1 MDLDPSHPP
10 RHQAAFTAALLAS
23 GAPGRSEIL
32 GESGRTVVE
41 LVEAIRGGERTAL
54 NELVRALEG
63 PLLRLATR
71 ITGDPVL
78 AEDAFIDAIVK
89 LCRQIPELESAR
101 AFPTYARRTI
111 CTVALD
117 LVRTRNE
124 RDGRKALRDTA
135 RLNKGAPPSAPVLTE
150 RIEGSTQDAEA
161 QLLAAERR
169 ASVQA
174 ELSRVGEPGQTILR
188 MLYEQGR
195 TYDQISEML
204 DIPRRTVLRR
214 AGAARLLLAA
224 RLRGLEGEIDGA

>member
-1 MDLDPSHPP
+1 M
-10 RHQAAFTAALLAS
+10 
-23 GAPGRSEIL
+23 

-41 LVEAIRGGERTAL
+41 LVEAVRGGEHAAL

-78 AEDAFIDAIVK
+78 AEDAFIDAVVK
-89 LCRQIPELESAR
+89 LCRQIPELESAK

-117 LVRTRNE
+117 LVRARQE

-135 RLNKGAPPSAPVLTE
+135 RLDASAPAGAPPLTE
-150 RIEGSTQDAEA
+150 RIEGGGQDPE
-161 QLLAAERR
+161 QQILHAERKTR
-169 ASVQA
+169 VQA
-174 ELSRVGEPGQTILR
+174 ELSRLGEPGQTILR
-188 MLYEQGR
+188 LLYEQGR
-195 TYDQISEML
+195 TYDQISSAL
-204 DIPRRTVLRR
+204 DMPRRTVLRR

-224 RLRGLEGEIDGA
+224 RLRGLEGELDGT

>member
-1 MDLDPSHPP
+1 M
-10 RHQAAFTAALLAS
+10 
-23 GAPGRSEIL
+23 

-41 LVEAIRGGERTAL
+41 LVEAIRGGERSAL

-71 ITGDPVL
+71 ITGDPIL
-78 AEDAFIDAIVK
+78 AEDAFIDAVVK
-89 LCRQIPELESAR
+89 LCRQIPELDSAK

-135 RLNKGAPPSAPVLTE
+135 RLNAGAPVGAPPLTE
-150 RIEGSTQDAEA
+150 RIGGAGNDAEGLIL
-161 QLLAAERR
+161 QAERK
-169 ASVQA
+169 ATVQA
-174 ELSRVGEPGQTILR
+174 ELGRLGEPSQTILR
-188 MLYEQGR
+188 LFYEQGC
-195 TYDQISEML
+195 TYDQISAAL
-204 DIPRRTVLRR
+204 DMPRRTVLRR

-224 RLRGLEGEIDGA
+224 RLRGLEGEIDGP